1 MEKKQIWITVAVL
14 CAIAVLIG
22 VFALARLGR
31 QPDTPETQ
39 PSTTG
44 GATEPT
50 IAPTEPSNAPTEPS
64 EPPAPTDPTVV
75 PTAPTDPT
83 VAPTDPAETTPDD
96 HAHSYTAVVTE
107 PSCTEG
113 GYTTYTCTCG
123 DSYTAD
129 KTAPSAHR
137 YDAVTTEATCT
148 EGAKTVYT
156 CTACGDSYTES
167 SGKANGHSWNAWA
180 TTKEPTCTSGGT
192 ESRTCKAC
200 GKAESRS
207 VEAYGHEIE
216 SGDRTEPTCEA
227 DGSIT
232 GVCTLCGKAVTKT
245 LPALGHDWSDWT
257 TDGDTQT
264 RTCKTCGKTEKLE
277 HEHVWGQKYKTEAT
291 CIEDGKE
298 GCICSI
304 CGQKKNRYTT
314 LATGHRL
321 GDPVVTKEATATE
334 PGEEHRTCTVCGE
347 VLTFV
352 THPIDPETGKAFET
366 YIDPKVT
373 MQTLIGTTYPTYLK
387 VDVSDKRTW
396 NNTIQIWVN
405 DDDSITVIFYQSDGT
420 RVEERVA
427 QPPTGYSRRFVI
439 NDDGTYYTFD
449 AGKFS

>member
-1 MEKKQIWITVAVL
+1 MKKKRIWITVAVL
-14 CAIAVLIG
+14 CAIAVPIG
-22 VFALARLGR
+22 AFALARLGR
-31 QPDTPETQ
+31 QPDAPDTQ
-39 PSTTG
+39 PSATG

-64 EPPAPTDPTVV
+64 EPPAPTDPTVA

-83 VAPTDPAETTPDD
+83 VAPSDPAETTPDD
-96 HAHSYTAVVTE
+96 HTHSYTAVVTE

-123 DSYTAD
+123 DRYIAD
-129 KTAPSAHR
+129 ETAPTAHR

-207 VEAYGHEIE
+207 TEAYGHEIE

-232 GVCTLCGKAVTKT
+232 GVCNLCGKTVTRT
-245 LPALGHDWSDWT
+245 LPSPGHAWSDWT

-264 RTCKTCGKTEKLE
+264 RTCNTCGKAEKLE
-277 HEHVWGQKYKTEAT
+277 HEHEWEYHYIEET
-291 CIEDGKE
+291 CTDGYE
-298 GCICSI
+298 SCSI
-304 CGQKKNRYTT
+304 CNICGAKYVY
-314 LATGHRL
+314 GHGAPRGHQL
-321 GDPVVTKEATATE
+321 SDPVVTKEATVTE
-334 PGEEHRTCTVCGE
+334 PGEEQRTCTVCGE

-352 THPIDPETGKAFET
+352 TRPLDPETGKAPEN
-366 YIDPKVT
+366 YIDPK
-373 MQTLIGTTYPTYLK
+373 MEYEADINCWRYLK
-387 VDVSDKRTW
+387 IRVLDRRDWGNGVSIVVNADDSVTVVFYLQDGEKITENKQQPTGDVMRRL
-396 NNTIQIWVN
+396 TIQK
-405 DDDSITVIFYQSDGT
+405 DGSYKWT
-420 RVEERVA
+420 EV
-427 QPPTGYSRRFVI
+427 
-439 NDDGTYYTFD
+439 
-449 AGKFS
+449 GKFS